1 VRQHH
6 HQDLGARSGQ
16 LFGTDWQ
23 HAGRQQPLDL
33 RLGDGGDAVKT
44 RPRKLLR
51 LAFWPSR
58 L

>member
-1 VRQHH
+1 MA
-6 HQDLGARSGQ
+6 ARSGQ